1 LLYFKILSFLLVKI
15 FQACE
20 PQFKHIQDECFQK
33 AKEKLEMV
41 TTVTAETAIFRVK
54 LENLNDQLDLL
65 MQKLMSDERRW
76 ENIMMMQVSL
86 CMIYVV

>member
-1 LLYFKILSFLLVKI
+1 MVIFLI

-20 PQFKHIQDECFQK
+20 PQFKHLQDECFQQ

-41 TTVTAETAIFRVK
+41 STVTAETAIFRSK

-76 ENIMMMQVSL
+76 ENIMMMQVN
-86 CMIYVV
+86 